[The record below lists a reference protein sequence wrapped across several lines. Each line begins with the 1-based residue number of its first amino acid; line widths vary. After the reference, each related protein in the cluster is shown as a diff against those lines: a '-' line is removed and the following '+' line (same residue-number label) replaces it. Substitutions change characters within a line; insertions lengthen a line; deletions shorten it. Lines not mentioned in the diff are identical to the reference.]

1 MEEPLTNEELE
12 ESINQIKLGKAPEP
26 DGLTAKFYKMF
37 KKELTPWLK
46 IVGNDVLEGKNI
58 PKTWQ
63 HAIITMIPK
72 QQEDCPNVKNFRPI
86 SLLNNDYKIFT
97 KTMAERLKK
106 ILNGYI
112 KEDQAG
118 FLPNH
123 HIRDN
128 VRTVVDMIEYG
139 DKVPGEKIGLFF
151 LDTEKAFDNVDWEFY
166 EKLV

>member
-1 MEEPLTNEELE
+1 MNIMEEPLTNEELE
-12 ESINQIKLGKAPEP
+12 ETINQIKLGKAPGP
-26 DGLTAKFYKMF
+26 DGVTAMFYKVF
-37 KKELTPWLK
+37 KKELVPWLK

-72 QQEDCPNVKNFRPI
+72 QQDECPDVKNFRPI

-97 KTMAERLKK
+97 KIITERLKR
-106 ILNGYI
+106 ILNRYV

-118 FLPNH
+118 FLPKR

-128 VRTVVDMIEYG
+128 VRTVVDIIEYG
-139 DKVPGEKIGLFF
+139 DKVPGEKNRLILPRR
-151 LDTEKAFDNVDWEFY
+151 
-166 EKLV
+166 